1 VPVVNGVTPTGTV
14 SFYNGTTPITGT
26 TTPFNA
32 AGQTTITTSTLPTGV
47 LTITGKYPGDNTYAA
62 GTASTQETINAIT
75 GGDTVT
81 AVPNPTTYGA
91 PVVLTFCI
99 PVVAGTGTPTGTVT
113 FSTGGTTINTPVTIG
128 TTPTNGCY
136 VATTT
141 TSNLPV
147 GSPTVVTGTYAPGPL
162 SPYGPGAPTA
172 NVTVGKAPE
181 SNDTINATPNPQ
193 TVALPVTLTFSIPV
207 AVGNAA
213 PTGSVTFTYGGV
225 TQGTAAVTFTAGTT
239 TNGITTYMA
248 TTTTTTLPAGTDT
261 VTGTYTGDANYAGG
275 PLTTPETINPIS
287 GGDTVTVSPN
297 PTVFGGPVVISFC
310 IPVVA
315 GTGAPTGT
323 VTFSTGG
330 TTINTPVTIGTT
342 PTTLNGQSCY
352 LATTTTSGLPV
363 GAPTTVTGTYA
374 PGPTSPYGP
383 GAPTGTVTVT
393 PVNPVSTVT
402 YGPTSPTCS
411 VTLVTLTD
419 TITPVNGVIPTGTVQ
434 FYTNAGPL
442 GAPVTI
448 TAANNGIA
456 TLQIA
461 LPCGTTGIY
470 AIFTGNSPYGNSTA
484 PTVPLNLANFTIA
497 ATPPTQTVNPGDTT
511 VYTVSLSGAGGV
523 AFNSPVT
530 LTATGLPPGATVT
543 FGTTTY
549 VPGVGPTPTSMTI
562 VTSPTVA
569 MVKPTRGGSDIYYGL
584 LLLPLLG
591 IRRIRK
597 KIRALPR
604 GIAYG
609 LAALVVLAGLGAMTG
624 CQGGYFGGPPQTYV
638 ITVTGT
644 SGTLSHSTTVTLTV
658 E

>member
-1 VPVVNGVTPTGTV
+1 V
-14 SFYNGTTPITGT
+14 
-26 TTPFNA
+26 
-32 AGQTTITTSTLPTGV
+32 
-47 LTITGKYPGDNTYAA
+47 
-62 GTASTQETINAIT
+62 
-75 GGDTVT
+75 
-81 AVPNPTTYGA
+81 
-91 PVVLTFCI
+91 
-99 PVVAGTGTPTGTVT
+99 
-113 FSTGGTTINTPVTIG
+113 
-128 TTPTNGCY
+128 
-136 VATTT
+136 
-141 TSNLPV
+141 
-147 GSPTVVTGTYAPGPL
+147 
-162 SPYGPGAPTA
+162 
-172 NVTVGKAPE
+172 
-181 SNDTINATPNPQ
+181 
-193 TVALPVTLTFSIPV
+193 
-207 AVGNAA
+207 
-213 PTGSVTFTYGGV
+213 
-225 TQGTAAVTFTAGTT
+225 
-239 TNGITTYMA
+239 
-248 TTTTTTLPAGTDT
+248 
-261 VTGTYTGDANYAGG
+261 
-275 PLTTPETINPIS
+275 
-287 GGDTVTVSPN
+287 
-297 PTVFGGPVVISFC
+297 
-310 IPVVA
+310 
-315 GTGAPTGT
+315 
-323 VTFSTGG
+323 
-330 TTINTPVTIGTT
+330 
-342 PTTLNGQSCY
+342 
-352 LATTTTSGLPV
+352 
-363 GAPTTVTGTYA
+363 
-374 PGPTSPYGP
+374 
-383 GAPTGTVTVT
+383 
-393 PVNPVSTVT
+393 VT
-402 YGPTSPTCS
+402 YGPTNPTCS